1 MDLIQKVGNHEEY
14 QSGRGIFLDMFI
26 ELQKCLNFTFSL
38 KLSPDG
44 KYGSMTKNASWN
56 GIIHYLWNGDFDIG
70 TLLLER
76 VAGIG
81 YHKTAASNIFGRS
94 LIRLLNKGGY

>member
-44 KYGSMTKNASWN
+44 KYGSMTKNGSWN

-70 TLLLER
+70 ILLFVYFWKGLL
-76 VAGIG
+76 VLDIA
-81 YHKTAASNIFGRS
+81 K
-94 LIRLLNKGGY
+94 LRLLIFLEGH